1 MSLRQSLRVHLPVN
15 WKVPLVL
22 LGAVLL
28 SYGLWI
34 PWMGLFGDDLSY
46 MYYYHRLGA
55 WGPASFASDRPV
67 SGLFYAVSMS
77 LLGEH
82 VFAYQVLL
90 LVLRWLS
97 GVLFW
102 WVLGLVWPEHRRG
115 AAVAALL
122 FVVYPGFRQ
131 NPIALEFILH
141 FFVLD
146 LALFSLGA
154 TLLAA
159 YHPERY
165 GWYSIASMIGAAG
178 LFMLE
183 YFVGLEILRPI
194 FLWIVT
200 RRMGLKGRAQWRRI
214 LKDWLPALL
223 VVLAFLVWRVF
234 IFAFPTYQPVLLETL
249 RRRPLTGLLDLLRIA
264 ANDLWTALG
273 GAWLQTVH
281 FAQIAWNNLTYLGLG
296 LASMALVGLLFWQL
310 RKAPG
315 ASSGKD
321 AWGETLALI
330 GLAAML
336 AGGAIFWLTGIPVTL
351 DFPWDRSTLAFMPG
365 ASLLV
370 TGLLEM
376 LIAPRY
382 RPVFVAGLVALAV
395 GMHFV
400 NAQEYRLEW
409 QKLQDFS
416 WELAWRAPSLEPG
429 TLVLFD
435 VIPLNRYSDNDM
447 TALLN
452 WTYAPSQ
459 HTNRIDYKFF
469 DLTIR
474 LDSPNS
480 GLPGVAKGLTVVH
493 NQRGLLFQTTTSN
506 TLALTYQP
514 PACLRILDPTQ
525 DAVLPNLPEKIKR
538 VLPMTSLDQVQ
549 VNQSPARPPAPIGA
563 EPEHDWCYYFEKA
576 DLARQRGD
584 WSQVVELGDRASQA
598 GLYPADTSELLPFI
612 EGYARTGKMEQAR
625 ALNQAASQRAD
636 LNPALCRLW
645 QRVGTSSS
653 EVLHEATAIRSQLGC
668 QN

>member
-1 MSLRQSLRVHLPVN
+1 M
-15 WKVPLVL
+15 

-55 WGPASFASDRPV
+55 WGPASFASDRPI
-67 SGLFYAVSMS
+67 SGLFYAASMS

-97 GVLFW
+97 GVLLW
-102 WVLGLVWPEHRRG
+102 WLLGLVWPEHRRG

-159 YHPERY
+159 SYPEHY
-165 GWYSIASMIGAAG
+165 GWYSAASMIGAAG
-178 LFMLE
+178 MFMLE

-249 RRRPLTGLLDLLRIA
+249 RTHPFTGLLGLLRVA
-264 ANDLWTALG
+264 ASDLWTALG
-273 GAWLQTVH
+273 AAWFQTVH
-281 FAQIAWNNLTYLGLG
+281 LTNVARNVLVYLGLG
-296 LASMALVGLLFWQL
+296 LASVALVGLLFWRS
-310 RKAPG
+310 RKAPDTPPE
-315 ASSGKD
+315 KD
-321 AWGETLALI
+321 AWGEKLALI

-365 ASLLV
+365 ASLAA

-376 LIAPRY
+376 LVVPRY
-382 RPVFVAGLVALAV
+382 RPVFVAGLVALAM

-400 NAQEYRLEW
+400 NAQEYRAEW

-429 TLVLFD
+429 TLALFD

-480 GLPGVAKGLTVVH
+480 GLPGVAKGLTVEH
-493 NQRGLLFQTTTSN
+493 NQRGLLFRTTTSN

-514 PACLRILDPTQ
+514 PACLRILDPAQ
-525 DAVLPNLPEKIKR
+525 DAALPDLPEKIRR
-538 VLPMTSLDQVQ
+538 VLPMTSLDQVRFS
-549 VNQSPARPPAPIGA
+549 QSPARPPSQIGA
-563 EPEHDWCYYFEKA
+563 EPEHGWCYYFEKA
-576 DLARQRGD
+576 DLARQQGD
-584 WSQVVELGDRASQA
+584 WSQVVVLGDQASQA
-598 GLYPADTSELLPFI
+598 GLHPADASEWLPFI
-612 EGYARTGKMEQAR
+612 EGYARAGKMEQAR
-625 ALNQAASQRAD
+625 ALNQAASQQAN
-636 LNPALCRLW
+636 LKPALCGLW
-645 QRVGTSSS
+645 QRVGTGSP
-653 EVLHEATAIRSQLGC
+653 ELLREASAVSNQLGC
-668 QN
+668 QL